1 MYPGGTVVLASI
13 YFYGSSASK
22 VALIKKTKKKIIGD
36 GSGKISLVASVTL
49 HHILSI
55 LTTFKQ

>member
-22 VALIKKTKKKIIGD
+22 VALIKKNKKKILAMAAE
-36 GSGKISLVASVTL
+36 KYRSL
-49 HHILSI
+49 H
-55 LTTFKQ
+55 Q

>member
-22 VALIKKTKKKIIGD
+22 VALIKKTKKIIGD

-49 HHILSI
+49 HHNLSI